1 MSRRWLCLL
10 RCLIVCL
17 CVVPFVVVSSGTS
30 AQPASTIRVSEAATR
45 LTIADSSL
53 KLSLPVE
60 NSAAKPTPARVRLEL
75 LDPQDRVVSR
85 ADVTAKLARGTTRVE
100 GALGTTGFERYGS
113 ERREL
118 VWYRVRY
125 RVEPAPPA
133 DPSAFNAATGVVSV
147 SEIARDLFELRVA
160 TSGRVREG
168 QLLHAQVQATHPL
181 TGRPVR
187 GVRLEGE
194 ASFDDE
200 HDETQ
205 RIKARGETGAD
216 GTAALDFQLPR
227 AIPDD
232 DVDLDVTGRLGEVVR
247 EESSSLDLDRR
258 VRVLLS
264 TDKPLYQP
272 GQTVHLR
279 ALVVT
284 NAERALANAE
294 GTLKVEDPESQT
306 VFDATLKTS
315 RFGVASA
322 DWKLADN
329 TRLVRETE
337 REWNYAEQ
345 RYDTKE
351 AEKYEG
357 ELDEAGGFKAR
368 VDLTKAHEE
377 LADSSWRRFD
387 DLTFAAYVT
396 DPTTNRTE
404 QRRFRLRV
412 TKEPV
417 HIYVAQANR
426 EQSRTLP
433 LEFFVATSYADG
445 SPAECEVRIEEKLS
459 DESTHTGAAAR
470 GGAHKP
476 LAKVVKTNRL
486 GVAKV
491 TMAAPTGH
499 DAESREIALHFAA
512 RDRAGKTGS
521 HDDELWLADRP
532 VVRVETD
539 KSIYREGEAIQAEII
554 SDKSDLKVV
563 VEAVAGERS
572 LSAQTVRLVGGR
584 AVVTIPYRAEF
595 QNRVTVVAY
604 TAALGGE
611 DDDEIAKGTRTVIYP
626 HNRELSLDVNFSSAT
641 YKPGEEASARVS
653 ARTAQGRAAETALGV
668 VVFDKAVEERA
679 RTEQE
684 FSSSYGFYDGF
695 RYFWYGDDTLG
706 GLTLRDLERL
716 DPAKTITPEL
726 DSAAELLLQR
736 ESYYEPKI
744 FGGDGYTTDQ
754 SAVFA
759 SLAASELK
767 AARDVIS
774 SRYEKAGEY
783 PRDEATLRRI
793 IAEGGVAPQSLLD
806 PWGTPYRGVFYVEES
821 FDVVKF
827 ESAGADKKFG
837 TPDDWRAGKL
847 EFAYFRP
854 QGETLSRLVA
864 DYHRRTGDFLR
875 DAQTLKQELLARAGL
890 DFDALRD
897 RWGKPYDLRFA
908 VNGSGYT
915 FTVWSAGADG
925 VWAPAGS
932 YGGDDFSLWSTW
944 TDYFAEPRAT
954 MDTAL
959 EEFHRA
965 TGGFPKDE
973 KTLAEALRRVSLD
986 LASLRDPWTRPY
998 YATFSTESRYADRT
1012 QTVQQSAG
1020 STPHTQITPVT
1031 QKLDRVSVRSAG
1043 ADGRVGTSDDFSVAD
1058 FSAVESEQSARD
1070 REPQPAPKTTTFVN
1084 GTGAISGT
1092 VTDPAG
1098 ATVPN
1103 ATVTAKHQYLPDAT
1117 FTATTDE
1124 SGVYLL
1130 RNLPSGLYTLTVDA
1144 QGFKRTV
1151 IMEVAVHSE
1160 SLARVDVR
1168 VEVSGVTECV
1178 TVTAGAQETMNATC
1192 ASVSTTKERGHVIF
1206 GQKAPVS
1213 TPRLRK
1219 EFPETLY
1226 WQPELITDARGRSE
1240 IRFKLADNITTWKMS
1255 VIGSNEKGEI
1265 GTVEKEFRA
1274 FQPFFVELDPPPV
1287 LTEGDEIALP
1297 VVVRNYL
1304 DTRQRVSL
1312 DLKPESWFALL
1323 TPATRETQVAAGDAA
1338 RETFDVR
1345 AVSSVKDGKQ
1355 QVTARGADAAD
1366 AVEKTVSVHP
1376 DGEEIAETATQL
1388 VGETGAL
1395 EVNVPA
1401 SVIRG
1406 SLRAELKVYPNLLAH
1421 VVEGVEA
1428 IMRRPYG
1435 CGEQTISSTYPSLLV
1450 LRHYKQLGVP
1460 DSQLPHAAAKA
1471 REYLQQGYERLLTYR
1486 AADGGF
1492 TYWGRGD
1499 SDTALTAYALRFL
1512 VDARDLVAVDDDLIA
1527 GARAWLARQQRE
1539 DGSWVAHHW
1548 SNAADPRGDATLT
1561 AYVART
1567 LARIERQQHDKHD
1580 ATNTD
1585 GATNVNDTANTN
1597 GAANANVKTSPS
1609 QTASNSP
1616 TAAASVSQTPSNR
1629 TPLERALDYLARR
1642 AGEFDE
1648 PYLLAAYALAL
1659 TDSGAPP
1666 EKVEPVIKRLRSLAR
1681 DEHDG
1686 TYWALETNTPFY
1698 GWGLAGRVETTALAV
1713 TALAR
1718 SRGLGIGGQGS

>member
-329 TRLVRETE
+329 TRLGDYSITFELDEDKYGEADGTGRARVKISRYELPNFSVAVKPDRDYYLRGESASVEVRADYLFGQPVKRGHVRVVRETE

-706 GLTLRDLERL
+706 GL
-716 DPAKTITPEL
+716 
-726 DSAAELLLQR
+726 
-736 ESYYEPKI
+736 
-744 FGGDGYTTDQ
+744 
-754 SAVFA
+754 
-759 SLAASELK
+759 
-767 AARDVIS
+767 
-774 SRYEKAGEY
+774 
-783 PRDEATLRRI
+783 
-793 IAEGGVAPQSLLD
+793 
-806 PWGTPYRGVFYVEES
+806 
-821 FDVVKF
+821 
-827 ESAGADKKFG
+827 
-837 TPDDWRAGKL
+837 
-847 EFAYFRP
+847 
-854 QGETLSRLVA
+854 
-864 DYHRRTGDFLR
+864 
-875 DAQTLKQELLARAGL
+875 
-890 DFDALRD
+890 
-897 RWGKPYDLRFA
+897 
-908 VNGSGYT
+908 
-915 FTVWSAGADG
+915 
-925 VWAPAGS
+925 
-932 YGGDDFSLWSTW
+932 
-944 TDYFAEPRAT
+944 
-954 MDTAL
+954 
-959 EEFHRA
+959 
-965 TGGFPKDE
+965 
-973 KTLAEALRRVSLD
+973 
-986 LASLRDPWTRPY
+986 
-998 YATFSTESRYADRT
+998 
-1012 QTVQQSAG
+1012 
-1020 STPHTQITPVT
+1020 
-1031 QKLDRVSVRSAG
+1031 
-1043 ADGRVGTSDDFSVAD
+1043 
-1058 FSAVESEQSARD
+1058 
-1070 REPQPAPKTTTFVN
+1070 
-1084 GTGAISGT
+1084 
-1092 VTDPAG
+1092 
-1098 ATVPN
+1098 
-1103 ATVTAKHQYLPDAT
+1103 
-1117 FTATTDE
+1117 
-1124 SGVYLL
+1124 
-1130 RNLPSGLYTLTVDA
+1130 
-1144 QGFKRTV
+1144 
-1151 IMEVAVHSE
+1151 
-1160 SLARVDVR
+1160 
-1168 VEVSGVTECV
+1168 
-1178 TVTAGAQETMNATC
+1178 
-1192 ASVSTTKERGHVIF
+1192 
-1206 GQKAPVS
+1206 
-1213 TPRLRK
+1213 
-1219 EFPETLY
+1219 
-1226 WQPELITDARGRSE
+1226 
-1240 IRFKLADNITTWKMS
+1240 
-1255 VIGSNEKGEI
+1255 
-1265 GTVEKEFRA
+1265 
-1274 FQPFFVELDPPPV
+1274 
-1287 LTEGDEIALP
+1287 
-1297 VVVRNYL
+1297 
-1304 DTRQRVSL
+1304 
-1312 DLKPESWFALL
+1312 
-1323 TPATRETQVAAGDAA
+1323 
-1338 RETFDVR
+1338 
-1345 AVSSVKDGKQ
+1345 
-1355 QVTARGADAAD
+1355 
-1366 AVEKTVSVHP
+1366 
-1376 DGEEIAETATQL
+1376 
-1388 VGETGAL
+1388 
-1395 EVNVPA
+1395 
-1401 SVIRG
+1401 
-1406 SLRAELKVYPNLLAH
+1406 
-1421 VVEGVEA
+1421 
-1428 IMRRPYG
+1428 
-1435 CGEQTISSTYPSLLV
+1435 
-1450 LRHYKQLGVP
+1450 
-1460 DSQLPHAAAKA
+1460 
-1471 REYLQQGYERLLTYR
+1471 
-1486 AADGGF
+1486 
-1492 TYWGRGD
+1492 
-1499 SDTALTAYALRFL
+1499 
-1512 VDARDLVAVDDDLIA
+1512 
-1527 GARAWLARQQRE
+1527 
-1539 DGSWVAHHW
+1539 
-1548 SNAADPRGDATLT
+1548 
-1561 AYVART
+1561 
-1567 LARIERQQHDKHD
+1567 
-1580 ATNTD
+1580 
-1585 GATNVNDTANTN
+1585 
-1597 GAANANVKTSPS
+1597 
-1609 QTASNSP
+1609 
-1616 TAAASVSQTPSNR
+1616 
-1629 TPLERALDYLARR
+1629 
-1642 AGEFDE
+1642 
-1648 PYLLAAYALAL
+1648 
-1659 TDSGAPP
+1659 
-1666 EKVEPVIKRLRSLAR
+1666 
-1681 DEHDG
+1681 
-1686 TYWALETNTPFY
+1686 
-1698 GWGLAGRVETTALAV
+1698 
-1713 TALAR
+1713 
-1718 SRGLGIGGQGS
+1718 